1 MKKQSKIVSSI
12 CIGVFLMI
20 FTFSIM
26 QANKNQNTVQV
37 SSSTALI
44 SVSYSLAFC
53 SAFT

>member
-20 FTFSIM
+20 FTFSII

-37 SSSTALI
+37 SSSTALSNQKI
-44 SVSYSLAFC
+44 GWGTDEL
-53 SAFT
+53 